1 MKPKTLGI
9 MDSGIG
15 GFSVVLTVQEFFPH
29 SHIVYFADPL
39 HFPYGEKTKEE
50 LLPVVQPVFDFLV
63 HGVGVE
69 ALLVACGT
77 VSSMIL
83 PELWGKYPV
92 PLVGIVEPACKEA
105 LRIIPKGTIGV
116 LATRATIRV
125 GAFRRMLN
133 ELRPGVEVLEEAW
146 PEFIEA
152 VERGNFDTS
161 FWRTWT
167 RTQFERFYEKGV
179 RGLIMGCTH
188 FALISSFFE
197 EVALG
202 LFPIVN
208 PASSC
213 AREARNLLGE
223 EKGEESGSL
232 TVFVRGDRDAFA
244 DTIRKFRLPFNGEIR
259 SFCDVHGWVAHVRD

>member
-1 MKPKTLGI
+1 

-15 GFSVVLTVQEFFPH
+15 GFSVVLAVREFFPH

-50 LLPVVQPVFDFLV
+50 LLPIVQPVFDFLV
-63 HGVGVE
+63 NGVGVE
-69 ALLVACGT
+69 VLLVACGT
-77 VSSMIL
+77 VSSLIL
-83 PELWGKYPV
+83 PEFYGRYSV

-105 LRIIPKGTIGV
+105 LRLIPEGMIGV

-125 GAFRRMLN
+125 GAFRQMLA

-146 PEFIEA
+146 PDFIEA
-152 VERGNFDTS
+152 VERGNFDTP

-167 RTQFERFYEKGV
+167 RARLEMFYEKGV

-197 EVALG
+197 EMASG

-213 AREARNLLGE
+213 AQEARNLLGE
-223 EKGEESGSL
+223 EEGEEVGSL
-232 TVFVRGDRDAFA
+232 TVLVRGDKDAFA
-244 DTIRKFRLPFNGEIR
+244 DTIRRFCLPLNGEIL
-259 SFCDVHGWVAHVRD
+259 SFCDVHGWVAHVRE